1 MNAGLAALT
10 VRFVVMA
17 IATFLAIVV
26 WSRLRDTAWMLIV
39 VGIIAGYADILYSLL
54 LEFGL
59 IRRIDESLD
68 GGGLLAFVFPNLPWL
83 FFSAAFITIIVRHR
97 PRD

>member
-1 MNAGLAALT
+1 MSAGLAALT
-10 VRFVVMA
+10 VRFIVMA

-39 VGIIAGYADILYSLL
+39 VGIIAGYADILYALM

-59 IRRIDESLD
+59 VRSIDESTS
-68 GGGLLAFVFPNLPWL
+68 GGGLLAFIFPNLPWL
-83 FFSAAFITIIVRHR
+83 FFSAAFITIIARHR